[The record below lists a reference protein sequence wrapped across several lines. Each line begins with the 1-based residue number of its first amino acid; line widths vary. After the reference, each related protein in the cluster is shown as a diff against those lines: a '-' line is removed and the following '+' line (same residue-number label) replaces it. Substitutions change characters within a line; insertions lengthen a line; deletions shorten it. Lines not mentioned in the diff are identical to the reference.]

1 MGIPAKWTS
10 GLEDKE
16 EFESRLKEQI
26 TLFGRLFDMID
37 GMEKANYNDRMK
49 KGHYEKKA
57 WSEFQADATG
67 YARALSEIKF
77 LLKFTKEQHS

>member
-1 MGIPAKWTS
+1 MGISAKWTL

-16 EFESRLKEQI
+16 EFESRLKEQ
-26 TLFGRLFDMID
+26 TSLFERLYDMVDI
-37 GMEKANYNDRMK
+37 MERSNYNDRMK